1 MLRCSIMRSF
11 RPRRRSSAVPE
22 SSSRS
27 FWTLSRVFLAIAL
40 LAWVLTIFI
49 LFRQSEWSGKQQ
61 RGVIL
66 IESRPDEVRQPLT
79 LVIMKPDNKVF
90 VMPIP
95 AQQKIETPFNYG
107 TYSSDALVGL
117 TQLEQLDWEYLEYTL
132 ALEFGVAL
140 DGIIWTDTPA
150 SSVGELRSLGLQ
162 AVLNRKASTVSWWDR
177 MTWWRWLQQVPTYQ
191 LETLDMSN
199 YLIGDTNML
208 DTTRYDRWAELYL
221 QDPDIRGNGFSV
233 SVQNGSGIEG
243 YASRVG
249 RMVGLMGYDL
259 RSIDTVGTSTIS
271 ELLWAETL
279 QRDNWSAQRLQEV
292 LEPFRARVDQGA
304 NEQARSQAIIRLGTD
319 QSTLFQSRR

>member
-1 MLRCSIMRSF
+1 
-11 RPRRRSSAVPE
+11 V
-22 SSSRS
+22 
-27 FWTLSRVFLAIAL
+27 AIAL
-40 LAWVLTIFI
+40 VAWVLTIFI
-49 LFRQSEWSGKQQ
+49 LFRQREWSGNQQ
-61 RGVIL
+61 RGIIV
-66 IESRPDEVRQPLT
+66 IESRPGEVRQPLT
-79 LVIMKPDNKVF
+79 LVIMKPDNKVLL
-90 VMPIP
+90 MPIP

-117 TQLEQLDWEYLEYTL
+117 TQLEELDWEYLEYTL

-140 DGIIWTDTPA
+140 DGIVWSDTPVR
-150 SSVGELRSLGLQ
+150 SLGDLRSLGLQ
-162 AVLNRKASTVSWWDR
+162 ALLNRKANTLAWWDR
-177 MTWWRWLQQVPTYQ
+177 ATLWRWLQEVPSYQ
-191 LETLDMSN
+191 LETVDMSN

-221 QDPDIRGNGFSV
+221 QDSAIRANGFSI

-279 QRDNWSAQRLQEV
+279 QRDNWSAQRLQSV
-292 LEPFRARVDQGA
+292 LAPFRARVDQGA
-304 NEQARSQAIIRLGTD
+304 NEQSRSQAIIRLGTD
-319 QSTLFQSRR
+319 QATLFQNRR